1 MKKLRT
7 IIRWVIWT
15 IAGLYITTIV
25 LLHIPAVQGF
35 LAQKVGDVAGDK
47 LGTEVHVGRIDL
59 GFINR
64 FVLDD
69 ILIYDQSHKKML
81 SASRVGARV
90 DIWHLLRT
98 GEINISSAQ
107 LFGLR
112 AELYKT
118 SKDAKPNFQFVLDS
132 LASKDTTS
140 HTPLH
145 LSINSLV
152 IRHGNIK
159 YDCLDVPT
167 TPNRLNLNHINVS
180 DISSYL
186 ILNKLDD
193 TSVWADLRALAFKE
207 ASGLE
212 VKQLAFELK
221 ANQQQAT
228 LRDFI
233 FDGTNSKIALKEL
246 LTTYTFNNKK
256 LDFNTLRYT
265 IKDFKAA
272 IKPSDF
278 APILPDLK
286 PLTTS
291 YTATVDAEG
300 TSQSVLVK
308 HLNVSDQTL
317 STQIKAKGWVRNIQK
332 SPIWDFTFSPL
343 KVSKNTLQSITKV
356 THKPLPKPLSN
367 IGSIYYRGTFA
378 HNMGKYTAKGLLN
391 TDAGNVQLATVIH
404 GKNIQGTVSTTE
416 LNLAKVLD
424 NNDFGKLS
432 TNIKVE
438 GNTDLS
444 YIAAKGDVSSFY
456 YKGYTYKNIHL
467 DGIYKNDIFTGKA
480 AINDPNGKLNID
492 GKAANIMAFM
502 QHKGKLST
510 DISIIADAVNLH
522 KLQLTEALGNRT
534 ISFTS
539 KIKGQGASLNDIIG
553 NLDVSNFAMI
563 GEGQNI
569 ILNQV
574 SIKTNNGLLG
584 KSLDAETD
592 FGELHLA
599 GQYDYNQLPQSIRR
613 ILGYYI
619 PSLFSPS
626 PRFNMGIGKANYA
639 FTLRLNG
646 TKFINSLLNTNIVSS
661 HAIRL
666 AGLVRERQNEIDLHV
681 NAPDVIYSGHQI
693 KNLVLNIKSEP
704 QGLQTT
710 ISGERK
716 GETGPHILISAQGLI
731 ANNTVNS
738 NISFR
743 IPGLSPIYGNVNSIA
758 SFSRR
763 HGDLETRLHLNPS
776 EINFDS
782 IALQVQPSDISYHR
796 NNLTIDHFE
805 LSNHD
810 QHIIANGQTSG
821 NQSDSILVRFKDV
834 NVPYILN
841 LVDFRSVKFVGTA
854 SGTASI
860 KSFFHHPQM
869 QAKLEVQDFKFEDG
883 DMGTL
888 FAEANYND
896 KEGKINI
903 DAYADPG
910 DGTRTDIQGYVDI
923 KKSYINLPIF
933 ANNTHLYFLKSFC
946 GSFMDKIQVQGN
958 GWCKVVGPLSAIN
971 LEGDM
976 QVHGSVYVK
985 PTGVTYKMRDARV
998 RIIPNEIIFENDTI
1012 TDPQGH
1018 IGIVTGGL
1026 HHKNLSH
1033 LTFDINILARNL
1045 LAYNFPK
1052 KQGKDSFWGVV
1063 YGTGKCNIKG
1073 EPGSTTMN
1081 IDMEPEKNTYIT
1093 YDASSTNDA
1102 STSNFIRWINVP
1114 KDSTGVLIP
1123 EAADTLSF
1131 AAKPAP
1137 KKASDIVKFRDIPSD
1152 LHINFLVHSNP
1163 NLTLGVLLD
1172 DATGDNIRLNGSGMI
1187 RASYY
1192 NKGAFQLFGNY
1203 NVDYGQ
1209 YNLTIQNIIKKQ
1221 FIFQPGST
1229 IAFGGDPFNAAL
1241 NLKANYII
1249 NSVPL
1254 GDLGMG
1260 KSFTSNNTKVN
1271 CLLNIEGTP
1280 GAPTVSFG
1288 LDLPTLSPDA
1298 QQMIRSILNSEQELN
1313 QQVLYLLAVGRF
1325 YPQSKN
1331 NNPARDSE
1339 SPSRASLAMQSL
1351 LSGTISQQINTVL
1364 SNVVKDNNWNFG
1376 ANIATGNEGFD
1387 NAEYEGLLSGSML
1400 NNRLLFNGQFGYR
1413 DNVAKDKSSFIGD
1426 FDIRYLLFPSGNV
1439 AFRVYNQTNDRYFTR
1454 NSLTT
1459 QGIGLILKKDFNRL
1473 SDIFGSRKKKTKKQK
1488 QKH

>member
-1 MKKLRT
+1 M
-7 IIRWVIWT
+7 
-15 IAGLYITTIV
+15 
-25 LLHIPAVQGF
+25 
-35 LAQKVGDVAGDK
+35 
-47 LGTEVHVGRIDL
+47 GTEVHVGRIDL

-81 SASRVGARV
+81 SASRIGAKV

-107 LFGLR
+107 IFGLR
-112 AELYKT
+112 AELYKK
-118 SKDAKPNFQFVLDS
+118 SKNAQPNFQFALDS

-152 IRHGNIK
+152 IRHGSIK
-159 YDCLDVPT
+159 YDCMDAPT
-167 TPNRLNLNHINVS
+167 TPNRLNLNHINLS
-180 DISSYL
+180 NISSYI
-186 ILNKLDD
+186 ILHKLDD
-193 TSVWADLRALAFKE
+193 TSIWADLRTLAFKE
-207 ASGLE
+207 SSGLE
-212 VKQLAFELK
+212 VKQLAFDLR
-221 ANQQQAT
+221 ANQKQAN
-228 LRDFI
+228 LRDFV
-233 FDGTNSKIALKEL
+233 FEGANSKIALKEL
-246 LTTYTFNNKK
+246 LTTYKFDNKK
-256 LDFNTLRYT
+256 LDFSTLRYA
-265 IKDFKAA
+265 INGFKASV
-272 IKPSDF
+272 KPSDF
-278 APILPDLK
+278 SPILPELK
-286 PLTTS
+286 SITTN
-291 YTATVDAEG
+291 YTANLDAEG
-300 TSQSVLVK
+300 TSQSVLIK
-308 HLNVSDQTL
+308 QLNISDPTL
-317 STQIKAKGWVRNIQK
+317 STQIKAKGWVKNIQK
-332 SPIWDFTFSPL
+332 KPTWDITFSPL
-343 KVSKNTLQSITKV
+343 KVSKNVLQSIAKV
-356 THKPLPKPLSN
+356 AHQPLPKPLSN
-367 IGSIYYRGTFA
+367 MGDIHYLGTFA
-378 HNMGKYTAKGLLN
+378 HNMGKYTAKGQLN
-391 TDAGNVQLATVIH
+391 TDAGNVQLATILH
-404 GKNIQGTVSTTE
+404 GKNIQGSINTTD

-424 NNDFGKLS
+424 NNDFGIVS

-438 GNTDLS
+438 GNTNLS
-444 YIAAKGDVSSFY
+444 SLTAMGDVSSFY

-467 DGIYKNDIFTGKA
+467 DGSYQNDIFTGKT
-480 AINDPNGKLNID
+480 AINDPNGKLTID
-492 GKAANIMAFM
+492 GKATNIMAFL
-502 QHKGKLST
+502 QRKGKLSA

-539 KIKGQGASLNDIIG
+539 KIKGQGASLNDVIG
-553 NLDVSNFAMI
+553 NLDVNNFSMS

-569 ILNQV
+569 ALNQLN
-574 SIKTNNGLLG
+574 IKANNGLLG
-584 KSLDAETD
+584 KSLDAQTD

-599 GQYDYNQLPQSIRR
+599 GQYDYSQLPQSIRR
-613 ILGYYI
+613 ILEHYI
-619 PSLFSPS
+619 PSLFQPT
-626 PRFNMGIGKANYA
+626 PHYNFGRGKANYA
-639 FTLRLNG
+639 FTLRLND
-646 TKFINSLLNTNIVSS
+646 TKFINSLLKTKITSS
-661 HAIRL
+661 HAMRL
-666 AGLVRERQNEIDLHV
+666 TGLVRERHNEIDLHI
-681 NAPDVIYSGHQI
+681 NAPDVTYAGQQI
-693 KNLVLNIKSEP
+693 NNLILNIKSEP
-704 QGLQTT
+704 QGLQTN
-710 ISGERK
+710 ISAERK
-716 GETGPHILISAQGLI
+716 GEKGPHVIINAQGLI
-731 ANNTVNS
+731 ANNAIS
-738 NISFR
+738 SDISFR
-743 IPGLSPIYGNVNSIA
+743 LPGLSAIYGNVNSIA

-763 HGDLETRLHLNPS
+763 HGDLETHLHLNPS

-796 NNLTIDHFE
+796 NNLIIDHFE
-805 LSNHD
+805 LSNNN

-821 NQSDSILVRFKDV
+821 NQSDSVLVRFKDI

-841 LVDFRSVKFVGTA
+841 LVNFHSVSFAGTA

-860 KSFFHHPQM
+860 KSFFHHPQL
-869 QAKLEVQDFKFEDG
+869 QANLEVQDFQFEEG

-888 FAEANYND
+888 YAEANYND

-903 DAYADPG
+903 DAYADAG
-910 DGTRTDIQGYVDI
+910 DGARTDINGYVDI

-933 ANNTHLYFLKSFC
+933 AHNTPLYFLKSFC

-976 QVHGSVYVK
+976 QVNGSVYVK
-985 PTGVTYKMRDARV
+985 PIGVTYKMRDARV
-998 RIIPNEIIFENDTI
+998 RMIPNEIIFGNDTI
-1012 TDPQGH
+1012 TDPHGH
-1018 IGIVTGGL
+1018 IGIITGGL
-1026 HHKNLSH
+1026 HHKYLTH
-1033 LTFDINILARNL
+1033 LTYDINIFARNL

-1052 KQGKDSFWGVV
+1052 KQGKDAFWGVV

-1081 IDMEPEKNTYIT
+1081 IDMEPERNTYIT
-1093 YDASSTNDA
+1093 YDASSTNDVG
-1102 STSNFIRWINVP
+1102 TNNFIRWINVP
-1114 KDSTGVLIP
+1114 KDSIGVLTP

-1131 AAKPAP
+1131 AAKHAP
-1137 KKASDIVKFRDIPSD
+1137 KKATNIVKFRDIPSD
-1152 LHINFLVHSNP
+1152 LHINFLLRTNP

-1172 DATGDNIRLNGSGMI
+1172 EATGDNIQLNGSGMI
-1187 RASYY
+1187 RATYY

-1203 NVDYGQ
+1203 NVDHGQ

-1254 GDLGMG
+1254 GDLGLG
-1260 KSFTSNNTKVN
+1260 KSFTANNTKVN

-1325 YPQSKN
+1325 YPQSN
-1331 NNPARDSE
+1331 NNNTARNSE
-1339 SPSRASLAMQSL
+1339 APSRTSLAMQSL

-1387 NAEYEGLLSGSML
+1387 NAEYEGMLSGSML

-1413 DNVAKDKSSFIGD
+1413 NNVAKDKSSFIGD
-1426 FDIRYLLFPSGNV
+1426 FDIRYLLLPSGNV

-1459 QGIGLILKKDFNRL
+1459 QGIGLILKKDFNRV
-1473 SDIFGSRKKKTKKQK
+1473 SDIFGSRKKKTKKEK

>member
-7 IIRWVIWT
+7 IIRWVVWT

-25 LLHIPAVQGF
+25 LLHIPAVQTF
-35 LAQKVGDVAGDK
+35 LAQQVSDAAGNK
-47 LGTEVHVGRIDL
+47 LGTEVRVGRIDL

-90 DIWHLLRT
+90 DLLHLLRT

-107 LFGLR
+107 VFGLQ
-112 AELYKT
+112 AELYKK
-118 SKDAKPNFQFVLDS
+118 SKDSKPNYQFALDS

-152 IRHGNIK
+152 IRHGRIK
-159 YDCLDVPT
+159 YDCLDSPY
-167 TPNRLNLNHINVS
+167 TPNQLNLNHINLS

-186 ILNKLDD
+186 ILHKLND
-193 TSVWADLRALAFKE
+193 TSVWVDLRTLSFKE
-207 ASGLE
+207 AAGLE
-212 VKQLAFELK
+212 VKQLAFDLK

-228 LRDFI
+228 LRDFV
-233 FDGTNSKIALKEL
+233 FNSTNSKIGLSTLQTSYKL
-246 LTTYTFNNKK
+246 NNKK
-256 LDFNTLRYT
+256 LDINSLRYD
-265 IKDFKAA
+265 IKNFKAL
-272 IKPSDF
+272 IQPSDF
-278 APILPDLK
+278 TSIFPELK
-286 PLTTS
+286 ALTAS
-291 YTATVDAEG
+291 YTASLDVQG
-300 TSQSVLVK
+300 TSRSIKVK
-308 HLNVSDQTL
+308 QINIADRSF
-317 STQIKAKGWVRNIQK
+317 STQIRAKGWVSNLQK
-332 SPIWDFTFSPL
+332 KPTWDFSFSPL
-343 KVSKNTLQSITKV
+343 KISSNTLQTVAKL
-356 THKPLPKPLSN
+356 THKPLPKALNN
-367 IGSIYYRGTFA
+367 IGNVYYHGTFA
-378 HNMGKYTAKGLLN
+378 HTAGKYIAKGQLK
-391 TDAGNVQLATVIH
+391 TDAGALHLSTVVH
-404 GKNIQGTVSTTE
+404 GKNIQGTINTTG
-416 LNLAKVLD
+416 LNIAKVLD
-424 NNDFGKLS
+424 NNDFGNLS

-444 YIAAKGDVSSFY
+444 HIVAKGDISSFY

-467 DGIYKNDIFTGKA
+467 DGSYKNDIFTGKA
-480 AINDPNGKLNID
+480 AINDPNGRLDID
-492 GKAANIMAFM
+492 GKAANVMAFI

-510 DISIIADAVNLH
+510 DISIMADAVNLH

-539 KIKGQGASLNDIIG
+539 KIKGQGTSLNDIIG
-553 NLDVSNFAMI
+553 NLDVNNFAMT

-569 ILNQV
+569 SLNKL
-574 SIKTNNGLLG
+574 SIKTHNGLLG
-584 KSLDAETD
+584 KSLDAQTD

-599 GQYDYNQLPQSIRR
+599 GQYDYAQIPESVRR
-613 ILGYYI
+613 ILGHYL
-619 PSLFSPS
+619 PSFFHTPS
-626 PRFNMGIGKANYA
+626 RFNAITGRANYA
-639 FTLRLNG
+639 FALRLAD
-646 TKFINSLLNTNIVSS
+646 TKIINQLLKTNLSSS

-666 AGLVRERQNEIDLHV
+666 TGMVRERQNEIDLHID
-681 NAPDVIYSGHQI
+681 APNITYAEQHIQ
-693 KNLVLNIKSEP
+693 NLILNITSGP
-704 QGLQTT
+704 QGLHTT
-710 ISGERK
+710 ISGERE
-716 GETGPHILISAQGLI
+716 GEKGPHLLINAQGLI
-731 ANNTVNS
+731 ADNTIS
-738 NISFR
+738 SDISFR
-743 IPGLSPIYGNVNSIA
+743 IPGLSSVHGDVSSVA

-763 HGDLETRLHLNPS
+763 NGDLVTHLHLNPS
-776 EINFDS
+776 TINFDS

-796 NNLTIDHFE
+796 NNLNIEHFE
-805 LSNHD
+805 LSNRN

-821 NQSDSILVRFKDV
+821 NQNDSILVSFKDI
-834 NVPYILN
+834 NVPYILK
-841 LVDFRSVKFVGTA
+841 LVNFHSVEFAGTA
-854 SGTASI
+854 SGVASI
-860 KSFFHHPQM
+860 KSFFHHLQM
-869 QAKLEVQDFKFEDG
+869 QAKLEVQDFKFENG

-888 FAEANYND
+888 YAEANYND

-903 DAYADPG
+903 DAHADAD
-910 DGTRTDIQGYVDI
+910 DGARTDIKGYVDI

-933 ANNTHLYFLKSFC
+933 AHNTHLYFLKTFC
-946 GSFMDKIQVQGN
+946 GSFMDNIEAQGN

-976 QVHGSVYVK
+976 MVDGSVFVK
-985 PTGVTYKMRDARV
+985 PTAVAYKMRNARV
-998 RIIPNEIIFENDTI
+998 RIIPNEIILEKDTI

-1026 HHKNLSH
+1026 YHKNLTNLSY
-1033 LTFDINILARNL
+1033 DINIQAHNL
-1045 LAYNFPK
+1045 LTYNFPK
-1052 KQGKDSFWGVV
+1052 RQGKDSFWGVV

-1073 EPGSTTMN
+1073 QPGETTIN
-1081 IDMEPEKNTYIT
+1081 IDMEPDKNTFIT
-1093 YDASSTNDA
+1093 YNASSTNDA
-1102 STSNFIRWINVP
+1102 GTNNFIRWINLP
-1114 KDSTGVLIP
+1114 KDSTQVLIP
-1123 EAADTLSF
+1123 EVPDSLLH
-1131 AAKPAP
+1131 AAKPTH
-1137 KKASDIVKFRDIPSD
+1137 KKEEAYHFSNIPSD
-1152 LHINFLVHSNP
+1152 LHINFLVHANP

-1172 DATGDNIRLNGSGMI
+1172 DATGDNIRLNGTGMI
-1187 RASYY
+1187 RATYY
-1192 NKGAFQLFGNY
+1192 NKGAFNLFGNY
-1203 NVDYGQ
+1203 YVDYGQ

-1221 FIFQPGST
+1221 FVFQPGST

-1260 KSFTSNNTKVN
+1260 RSFTANNTKVN

-1325 YPQSKN
+1325 YPQSN
-1331 NNPARDSE
+1331 NNSTARNSE
-1339 SPSRASLAMQSL
+1339 APSSTSLAMQSL

-1387 NAEYEGLLSGSML
+1387 NAEYEGMLSGSML

-1413 DNVAKDKSSFIGD
+1413 NNVAKNKSSFIGD

-1439 AFRVYNQTNDRYFTR
+1439 AFHVYNQTNDRYFTR

>member
-35 LAQKVGDVAGDK
+35 LAQKVGDVAGNK

-81 SASRVGARV
+81 SASRVGARI

-159 YDCLDVPT
+159 YDCLDAPT

-193 TSVWADLRALAFKE
+193 TSVWADLRTLSFKE
-207 ASGLE
+207 ATGLE
-212 VKQLAFELK
+212 VKQLAFDLK

-228 LRDFI
+228 LHDFI

-246 LTTYTFNNKK
+246 LTTYKFNNKK

-265 IKDFKAA
+265 IKDFKATV
-272 IKPSDF
+272 KPSDF
-278 APILPDLK
+278 SPILPELK
-286 PLTTS
+286 SLTNS
-291 YTATVDAEG
+291 YTATINAEG
-300 TSQSVLVK
+300 TNQSVLVK
-308 HLNVSDQTL
+308 QLNVLDQTL
-317 STQIKAKGWVRNIQK
+317 STQIKAKGWVKNIQK
-332 SPIWDFTFSPL
+332 KPIWDFTFSPL

-367 IGSIYYRGTFA
+367 IGSIYYNGTFA
-378 HNMGKYTAKGLLN
+378 HNAGKYTAKGQLN
-391 TDAGNVQLATVIH
+391 TDAGNVQLATIIH
-404 GKNIQGTVSTTE
+404 GKNIQGTVNTTD

-424 NNDFGKLS
+424 NKDFGKLS

-492 GKAANIMAFM
+492 GNAANVMAFM

-510 DISIIADAVNLH
+510 DITITADAVNLH

-539 KIKGQGASLNDIIG
+539 KIKGQGASLNNVIGSLDI
-553 NLDVSNFAMI
+553 SSFAMT

-569 ILNQV
+569 TLNQL
-574 SIKTNNGLLG
+574 SIQTNNGLLG
-584 KSLDAETD
+584 KSLDAKTD
-592 FGELHLA
+592 FGEIHLV
-599 GQYDYNQLPQSIRR
+599 GQYEYDQLPQTIRR
-613 ILGYYI
+613 ILRHYI
-619 PSLFSPS
+619 PSLFQPT
-626 PRFNMGIGKANYA
+626 PHFNTVTGKANYS
-639 FTLRLNG
+639 FTLRLHD
-646 TKFINSLLNTNIVSS
+646 TKFINSLLKTDIVSS

-666 AGLVRERQNEIDLHV
+666 AGLVNERQNEIDLHI
-681 NAPDVIYSGHQI
+681 NAPDVTYSGQQI
-693 KNLVLNIKSEP
+693 KNLILNLKSEP
-704 QGLQTT
+704 QGLQTR
-710 ISGERK
+710 ISAERK
-716 GETGPHILISAQGLI
+716 GEKGPHVIINAQGLI
-731 ANNTVNS
+731 ADNAIS
-738 NISFR
+738 SDISFR
-743 IPGLSPIYGNVNSIA
+743 IPGTSPVFGNVNSIA

-763 HGDLETRLHLNPS
+763 YGDLETHLHLNPS

-796 NNLTIDHFE
+796 NNLSIDHFE

-821 NQSDSILVRFKDV
+821 NQSDSILVRFKDI

-841 LVDFRSVKFVGTA
+841 LVNFHSVKFGGTA

-869 QAKLEVQDFKFEDG
+869 QAKLEVQDFQFEEG

-888 FAEANYND
+888 YAEANYND

-903 DAYADPG
+903 DAYADAG
-910 DGTRTDIQGYVDI
+910 EGSRTDINGYVDI

-933 ANNTHLYFLKSFC
+933 ANNTNLYFLKSFC
-946 GSFMDKIQVQGN
+946 SSFMDKIQVQGN

-971 LEGDM
+971 LEGDV

-985 PTGVTYKMRDARV
+985 PIGVTYKMRDARV
-998 RIIPNEIIFENDTI
+998 RIIPNEIIFANDTI

-1026 HHKNLSH
+1026 RHKNLSH
-1033 LTFDINILARNL
+1033 LTYDINILARNL

-1081 IDMEPEKNTYIT
+1081 IEMEPEKNTYIT
-1093 YDASSTNDA
+1093 YDATSTNDA
-1102 STSNFIRWINVP
+1102 GTNNFIRWINIP
-1114 KDSTGVLIP
+1114 KDSTGILIP

-1131 AAKPAP
+1131 AARPAP
-1137 KKASDIVKFRDIPSD
+1137 KKVSNAVKFSDIPSD
-1152 LHINFLVHSNP
+1152 LHINFLVHTNP

-1187 RASYY
+1187 RATYY
-1192 NKGAFQLFGNY
+1192 NKGAFHLFGNY
-1203 NVDYGQ
+1203 NVGYGQ

-1254 GDLGMG
+1254 GDLGLG
-1260 KSFTSNNTKVN
+1260 RSFTANNTKVN

-1325 YPQSKN
+1325 YPQSN
-1331 NNPARDSE
+1331 NNNTARNSE

-1387 NAEYEGLLSGSML
+1387 NAEYEGMLSGSML

-1459 QGIGLILKKDFNRL
+1459 QGIGLILKKDFNKV